1 MFQIKVCGIT
11 SVRDAVNAVEA
22 GVDAIGL
29 NFYPPSPRSVSV
41 ETAKQIV
48 AAVPQDVVTVGI
60 FVNEQPARIREIVA
74 EVGLD
79 AVQLHGDETPETI
92 SLLPRVPYIKAFRV
106 DGRGLLPIEE
116 QLAKLHEQARRPEMV
131 LFDARTP
138 KNYGGT
144 GQTFD
149 WRIAVEFTKLP
160 AMPPLILAG
169 GLSPD
174 NVASAIRLVHPKAVD
189 VASGV
194 EDSPGRKSREKLFR
208 FVENARSAWMEP

>member
-11 SVRDAVNAVEA
+11 SVRDAIDAVEA

-29 NFYPPSPRSVSV
+29 NFYPPSPRYVSP
-41 ETAKQIV
+41 ETAKAIV
-48 AAVPQDVVTVGI
+48 DSIPRDVITVGI
-60 FVNEQPARIREIVA
+60 FVNEHPPTIRKIVA

-79 AVQLHGDETPETI
+79 AVQLHGDESPEAIT
-92 SLLPRVPYIKAFRV
+92 LLPNVPYIKAFRV

-116 QLAKLHEQARRPEMV
+116 QLAKLHEQARRPQMV

-174 NVASAIRLVHPKAVD
+174 NVAEAIRLVHPRAVD

-194 EDSPGRKSREKLFR
+194 EESPGRKSREKLFQ